1 VGLDP
6 RPDRLGTHAGVEL
19 DAVRQSIIQPRM
31 HTDTHGYDLSFWD
44 AGAKARFLSVC
55 IRVHLWLIFAFF
67 FAPTTPMSF
76 LKAA

>member
-1 VGLDP
+1 
-6 RPDRLGTHAGVEL
+6 
-19 DAVRQSIIQPRM
+19 M